1 MSVRRGRPPPL
12 RPNIKGVARR
22 ASSVR
27 VSSRVADNARRA
39 GFYPVTGRTRGATKF
54 SRFNFKN
61 PFGF

>member
-1 MSVRRGRPPPL
+1 MSVRVGRPPPL

-22 ASSVR
+22 ASNVR

-39 GFYPVTGRTRGATKF
+39 GFYPVMRGGTTKF